1 MLLRVGGIVI
11 LILGIAVAA
20 AGIVGIM
27 HGPSATALANAI
39 AGLPA
44 SSEIDGSTWLHHWR
58 LWGIGIG
65 CGGVAIAISGA
76 ALAGGRQWGF
86 LLLAIAMIFAAT
98 APWIIQGLG
107 LTRYPYERAGSMETF
122 VFLALS
128 RPAVWGY
135 LRHRSRAGDA

>member
-1 MLLRVGGIVI
+1 MSFRVGGVVI

-20 AGIVGIM
+20 AGTVGIM
-27 HGPSATALANAI
+27 HGPSVAALADAV
-39 AGLPA
+39 ARSPA
-44 SSEIDGSTWLHHWR
+44 SSEIDSSTWLHHWR

-65 CGGVAIAISGA
+65 CGGMAIALSGA
-76 ALAGGRQWGF
+76 ALAAGRPWGF
-86 LLLAIAMIFAAT
+86 LLLAMAMIFAAT

-128 RPAVWGY
+128 LPAVWGY
-135 LRHRSRAGDA
+135 FRHRSRAADA